1 MIDFITKY
9 LSLIV
14 LIVIIILIARETEDY
29 VFYALIMSISLCIY
43 YSYVYN
49 LSLLEIRGMILIQP
63 LLYLMAMQMI
73 LEIANE
79 HSIFDYVALK
89 LIHLTK
95 GNIKRLFYTLCFISA
110 LLAGFLPTTTVVLIF
125 GSFIIKACKIININA
140 RPFLVGIYTC
150 ILPGCLLTPF
160 SSANILIISSEYE
173 LIFYGS
179 FKISTRSLF
188 ILSLLWLS
196 WSKISATVLK
206 DTQIDDRKIKHFS
219 NCSDMNQL
227 SWIKSLQKEQYSHY
241 LYHLLIAVHITFVVA
256 LLACLIVLKSNK
268 KMSQVHEKV
277 DWKFIL
283 YLAYLYDSRMHESV
297 RCVWYLCK
305 WNYFHRRKHCG
316 WKYHPYS
323 CIYHSDYRISC
334 RIFLKFNDNLD
345 YVSNLQGLVCRPSW
359 VSGLHQSICICFDD
373 LNCIRHELN
382 SSRLKCHF
390 VNERYRRKKRYNWL
404 DIQIYILIRL

>member
-1 MIDFITKY
+1 
-9 LSLIV
+9 
-14 LIVIIILIARETEDY
+14 
-29 VFYALIMSISLCIY
+29 MSISLCIY

-173 LIFYGS
+173 LNI
-179 FKISTRSLF
+179 LWF
-188 ILSLLWLS
+188 IQNIHPFIIPLIIITLIIIDRKYLQP
-196 WSKISATVLK
+196 VLK
-206 DTQIDDRKIKHFS
+206 DTQIDDRKI
-219 NCSDMNQL
+219 N
-227 SWIKSLQKEQYSHY
+227 
-241 LYHLLIAVHITFVVA
+241 LLLELLRPESVIMDKKAFKKNSILIILTFICLLLFPAPFVVA

-268 KMSQVHEKV
+268 KNVSKFMKKV

-283 YLAYLYDSRMHESV
+283 YLASIYMTVGCMKVSGAFDIFANGITFIAENIAGGNIILILVFIIVITGLVAGFFSSSMITLIMLAIFK
-297 RCVWYLCK
+297 VW
-305 WNYFHRRKHCG
+305 FAA
-316 WKYHPYS
+316 HPGY
-323 CIYHSDYRISC
+323 
-334 RIFLKFNDNLD
+334 LD
-345 YVSNLQGLVCRPSW
+345 YINLFVFALMTSIVLGMNLTPHGSSATLLTKDIAEKNGITDLTYKSIFSFGYKITFLHLLIVIVYLVLR
-359 VSGLHQSICICFDD
+359 F
-373 LNCIRHELN
+373 
-382 SSRLKCHF
+382 
-390 VNERYRRKKRYNWL
+390 
-404 DIQIYILIRL
+404 YIFYQ